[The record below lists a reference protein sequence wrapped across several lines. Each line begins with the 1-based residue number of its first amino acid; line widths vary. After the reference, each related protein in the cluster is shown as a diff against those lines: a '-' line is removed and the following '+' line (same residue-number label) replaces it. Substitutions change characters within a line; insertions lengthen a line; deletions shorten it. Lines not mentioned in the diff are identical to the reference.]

1 MDIALGLLAVT
12 LFLAYSNGANDNFKG
27 VSTLYGSGTLTYR
40 RALTLATLGQIAGSA
55 ASVLLA
61 DNLVKAFSG
70 RGLVPAD
77 VSASSPFLV
86 AVGAGASATVMLA
99 TVLGFPISTTHA
111 LTGALIGAAL
121 IANSGT
127 VELSVLGPSFFL
139 PLLASPVL
147 AVVTCAPL
155 YWMAHRFVA
164 ANGLTK
170 ESCICLEPA
179 PAAVIARS
187 GHGAAVAQSNVA
199 FAPVVTIGTA
209 ETCARRQSYEGHLLG
224 ISAQSLVDG
233 LHHLSAFALCFA
245 RGLNDTPKIFALLF
259 AAGLMQVD
267 VSLGLIAAAMAIGGW
282 LQSRK
287 VAEKMSKEITPMNE
301 GQALMANLVASFYVI
316 TASKLG
322 LPVST
327 THVTVGA
334 ITGVGLVNGTARFG
348 VLRNVLLSW
357 VLTLPIAAMIGA
369 IAYFLL
375 RNAGV

>member
-1 MDIALGLLAVT
+1 MEIALGLLAVT

-27 VSTLYGSGTLTYR
+27 VSTLYGSGTLTYTQ
-40 RALTLATLGQIAGSA
+40 ALWMATFGQVAGSA
-55 ASVLLA
+55 ASVFLA
-61 DNLVKAFSG
+61 DTLVKAFSG
-70 RGLVPAD
+70 KGLVPAD

-86 AVGAGASATVMLA
+86 SVGMGAGATVMLA
-99 TVLGFPISTTHA
+99 TALGFPISTTHA

-127 VELSVLGPSFFL
+127 VDLGLLGQSFFL
-139 PLLASPVL
+139 PLLVSPVL

-155 YWMAHRFVA
+155 YMIAHRFVA

-170 ESCICLEPA
+170 ESCICVEPF
-179 PAAVIARS
+179 PASVIARS
-187 GHGAAVAQSNVA
+187 GHGTAVAQTNVA
-199 FAPVVTIGTA
+199 FAPVVTVGTT

-233 LHHLSAFALCFA
+233 LHYLSAFALCFA

-267 VSLGLIAAAMAIGGW
+267 VSLGLIATAMAIGGW
-282 LQSRK
+282 LHARK
-287 VAEKMSKEITPMNE
+287 VAEKMSKEITPLNE
-301 GQALMANLVASFYVI
+301 GQALMANLVAAFYVI
-316 TASKLG
+316 AASKLG

-348 VLRNVLLSW
+348 VIRNILLSW

-369 IAYFLL
+369 IAYLLL
-375 RNAGV
+375 RTAGV